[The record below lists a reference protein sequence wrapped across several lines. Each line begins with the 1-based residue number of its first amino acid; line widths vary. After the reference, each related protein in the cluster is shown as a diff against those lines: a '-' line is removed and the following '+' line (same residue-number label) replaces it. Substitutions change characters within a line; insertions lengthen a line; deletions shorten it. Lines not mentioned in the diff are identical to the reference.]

1 MNDYLTE
8 ILNHPVDKL
17 ALLEWPSMVIL
28 DANQEFCD
36 YFNYSKSEVVDRVFH
51 GLLWKDVPREKLA
64 RVENEVNEFGF
75 SSLLEEAQQKWINI
89 TRRG

>member
-36 YFNYSKSEVVDRVFH
+36 YFNYSKSEVVDRVFP
-51 GLLWKDVPREKLA
+51 W
-64 RVENEVNEFGF
+64 FT
-75 SSLLEEAQQKWINI
+75 LEGCA
-89 TRRG
+89 T